1 MAGLLKKLLGKEEE
15 TLDDRKKSGDTED
28 ALEVLKESIVERR
41 EASRSITKSAVQ
53 LRRLLEKGAR
63 NGSKPEPAGEGA

>member
-1 MAGLLKKLLGKEEE
+1 MSLLQFLGRSNPRRLSDLE
-15 TLDDRKKSGDTED
+15 RDTED